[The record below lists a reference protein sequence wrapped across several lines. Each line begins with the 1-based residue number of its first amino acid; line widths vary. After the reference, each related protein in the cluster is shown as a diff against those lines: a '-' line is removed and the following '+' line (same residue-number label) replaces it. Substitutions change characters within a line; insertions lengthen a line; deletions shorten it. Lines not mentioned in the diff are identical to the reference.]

1 MNITLLIIQSLLI
14 PALSPLIVGVIR
26 KIKAKFQNRQGASIF
41 QPYRDLR
48 KLFGKDEVISE
59 NASWIFR
66 YSPYIL
72 FALTLVIAFGVPT
85 ISTDASL
92 PYLGDFLVFVYL
104 IAFGAF
110 FLALSGLDTSSA
122 FGGMGSSREMT
133 VAALTEGG
141 FIFSLFSVSLLTGK
155 SDFSHMISSLSSMPV
170 SDIIAPVLIAFIAF
184 YIVLLAE
191 CARYPFDNPATHLEL
206 TMIHE
211 AMILEYSGKRLAL
224 IEWAAA
230 NKLMIFISL
239 AANLFFP
246 WQVATTSEIVPVVL
260 SLIFFAIKVFV
271 LSASVA
277 ILEASIAKLRFFR
290 LPDLLMTS
298 LVLGMISIVLTII

>member
-1 MNITLLIIQSLLI
+1 MNIALLIIQSLVI
-14 PALSPLIVGVIR
+14 PAFSPLIVGVIR
-26 KIKAKFQNRQGASIF
+26 KIKAKLQNRQGASVF
-41 QPYRDLR
+41 QPYRDLG
-48 KLFGKDEVISE
+48 KLFNKDEVISE
-59 NASWIFR
+59 NASWVFR
-66 YSPYIL
+66 YTPYLL
-72 FALTLVIAFGVPT
+72 FALTIAISFGIPT
-85 ISTDASL
+85 ISTDASSL
-92 PYLGDFLVFVYL
+92 YLGDFLVFVYL

-155 SDFSHMISSLSSMPV
+155 SDFSSMIGTLSSMPV
-170 SDIIAPVLIAFIAF
+170 SEIIAPVLIAFIAF

-211 AMILEYSGKRLAL
+211 AMVLEYSGKRLAL
-224 IEWAAA
+224 MEWAAA
-230 NKLMIFISL
+230 NKLLIFISL
-239 AANLFFP
+239 AANIFFP
-246 WQVATTSEIVPVVL
+246 WQVANTSEVVPVII
-260 SLIFFAIKVFV
+260 SLIFFAAKVFV
-271 LSASVA
+271 LASSVA
-277 ILEASIAKLRFFR
+277 VLEASIAKLRFFR